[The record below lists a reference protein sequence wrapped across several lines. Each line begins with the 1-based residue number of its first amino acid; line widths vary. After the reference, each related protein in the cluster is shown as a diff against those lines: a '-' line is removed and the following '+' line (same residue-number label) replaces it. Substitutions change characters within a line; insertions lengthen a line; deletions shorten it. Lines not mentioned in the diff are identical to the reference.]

1 MTGEIHRFPPPN
13 RLAAALSALSDRRL
27 REDLDE
33 QRNRRAELLLL
44 RSHVA
49 YVEDRLRELTDEPPW
64 EGP

>member
-1 MTGEIHRFPPPN
+1 MTVHRFPAPN

-33 QRNRRAELLLL
+33 ARTPRAELLLL

-49 YVEDRLRELTDEPPW
+49 YVEDRLRELADQPPW
-64 EGP
+64 EER